1 MTRPDLEA
9 LREILHRASTRDL
22 TVHPLGF
29 ELHPGEPLHPT
40 VEARILGVGAA
51 RTRDHNRKP
60 LCRSLDGVRPLSGSD
75 RTCAECPVRDRCTP
89 QVRLDLFVD
98 AQPFRLLL
106 AHSSAKNFLVYEAEL
121 RQRSVPLEHVIH
133 RIDVINRGS
142 WGELRFSPQPPRNR

>member
-22 TVHPLGF
+22 TVRPLGF
-29 ELHPGEPLHPT
+29 ELHHAQPLYPT

-51 RTRDHNRKP
+51 RTRDQSRKP
-60 LCRSLDGVRPLSGSD
+60 RCRSLDGVTPISDSG
-75 RTCAECPVRDRCTP
+75 RTCAECPVWDRCTP
-89 QVRLDLFVD
+89 QVRLDLFVN

-106 AHSSAKNFLVYEAEL
+106 AHTSAKNFLVYEAEL
-121 RQRSVPLEHVIH
+121 RQRSLPLEDLLH

-142 WGELRFSPQPPRNR
+142 WGELRFSPQPPRNH